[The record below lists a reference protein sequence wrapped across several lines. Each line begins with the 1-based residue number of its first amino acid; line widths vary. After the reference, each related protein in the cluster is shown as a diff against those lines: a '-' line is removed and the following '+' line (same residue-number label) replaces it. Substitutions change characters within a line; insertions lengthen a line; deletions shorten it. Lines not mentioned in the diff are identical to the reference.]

1 MTRDRVLRLYA
12 RIFRIARQWEAQDP
26 KETEAER
33 AYIRREAQQK
43 FHDNKEIKEEEQ
55 VRVLLDNAEARITI
69 AEHYRIPYER
79 PPYLKQGTAYDVHVA
94 DKNAPETRLARRSAI
109 DRETPE
115 LQRLFRFYF
124 ASSALALE
132 LELSPLLSLDESTL
146 DRLFDPEFVAHLPLK
161 PSFQKLFLKKAI
173 DFLTKHNIHS
183 DSLYQSLCL
192 AMAAPNGPFYR
203 HFFPRGF
210 REAPIVMQERPEAI
224 VDGTTGLSS
233 WLASYVLANHLL
245 QCEQLDGQRVIEL
258 GAGCGLAGIA
268 AARFHRLAHLWTT
281 DCDPQVLQQLEANV
295 GANFDG
301 DSRATIAVQRCDFGD
316 ARSLDLLPKG
326 VDLIL
331 AADVVYDAQLSEFL
345 VAAFAQLAPCRML
358 VAAAERNAETLEHF
372 RRLLESAPLTFT
384 TRCFAIRDARG
395 EIERTDEPNA
405 VGLRPLIPPSGTAE
419 KIVLFDIRL
428 SRS

>member
-12 RIFRIARQWEAQDP
+12 RIFRIARRWEAQDP

-79 PPYLKQGTAYDVHVA
+79 PPRALPTMCMSPTRSSSS
-94 DKNAPETRLARRSAI
+94 APETRLARRSAI

-132 LELSPLLSLDESTL
+132 LDLSPLLSVDESAL
-146 DRLFDPEFVAHLPLK
+146 DRLFDPEFVARLPLK
-161 PSFQKLFLKKAI
+161 PSFQKLFLKRAI

-210 REAPIVMQERPEAI
+210 SEAAIVMQERPEAI

-281 DCDPQVLQQLEANV
+281 DCDPQVLEQLEANV
-295 GANFDG
+295 CANFDG

-326 VDLIL
+326 TWCTTR
-331 AADVVYDAQLSEFL
+331 SSPNSL
-345 VAAFAQLAPCRML
+345 VAAFAQLAPRRML

-372 RRLLESAPLTFT
+372 RRLLESASLTFT

-395 EIERTDEPNA
+395 EIECTDDPQA
-405 VGLRPLIPPSGTAE
+405 SGLRPLIPPSGTAE
-419 KIVLFDIRL
+419 KIVLFHIRP